1 MLKPKLVT
9 MPSGRFTHNDQAQ
22 ALLYHA
28 RSATPFCSDKG
39 ETFVSVPAS
48 IDSRRVFMLRS
59 AAFRN
64 WLTANF
70 HNEYE
75 AAPSSSAFRSALSV
89 LEAQAAYSEAP
100 RQRVH
105 CRLGFEGD
113 LYEPS
118 RILIDLA
125 NEAGEL
131 VDISSQGWQVTGN
144 MRSAFLQSATALPLP
159 RPERARSG
167 SPIDQ
172 LANLFQWTG
181 TVRTRA
187 LTWLVAAFRPI
198 GPYPILVIRG
208 PAGSGKSTLA
218 RALRGLID
226 PSSDPVC
233 PPRRS
238 ASHNWVH
245 VCDQVHGLSDVLG
258 SIARPIL
265 LLAPNDI
272 AGSALVNK
280 AITIDLVPVATPRPE
295 AALWTELDLHRPA
308 LMAALADALASA
320 LRRIHSVDIG
330 NVARLHDSAAWA
342 MAAGPA
348 LGLREESIVPV
359 FEVGAGAEARK
370 KTA

>member
-1 MLKPKLVT
+1 MT
-9 MPSGRFTHNDQAQ
+9 SGRFTHNDQAQ

-59 AAFRN
+59 GAFQN

-75 AAPSSSAFRSALSV
+75 AAPSSNAFRSALSV

-100 RQRVH
+100 RPRVH

-113 LYEPS
+113 PYQPS

-159 RPERARSG
+159 RPERPKSG

-172 LANLFQWTG
+172 LANLFQWTD

-187 LTWLVAAFRPI
+187 LTWLAAAFRPI

-208 PAGSGKSTLA
+208 RAGSGKSTLA
-218 RALRGLID
+218 EALRGLID
-226 PSSDPVC
+226 PASASVRRL
-233 PPRRS
+233 RRS
-238 ASHNWVH
+238 DSHNWVH
-245 VCDQVHGLSDVLG
+245 VFDPVRQLDAKLAGDLC
-258 SIARPIL
+258 SIPRPVIL
-265 LLAPNDI
+265 LT
-272 AGSALVNK
+272 AGDLTASELFYR
-280 AITIDLVPVATPRPE
+280 AITIDLSPLAPCSE
-295 AALWTELDLHRPA
+295 AALWTKVEAHRPA
-308 LMAALADALASA
+308 LMAALADAVASA

-330 NVARLHDSAAWA
+330 NVARLHDCAAWV
-342 MAAGPA
+342 MAAAPA
-348 LGLREESIVPV
+348 LGLREESIVSM
-359 FEVGAGAEARK
+359 FEVGAGAKARK